1 MNASARTPVNLIT
14 GFLGTGKTTTIL
26 NLLKHRPEGEVWGV
40 IVNEFGEIG
49 IDGAVLSDRDSAE
62 VREIAGGCLCCVT
75 GPQLPVTIARLI
87 REKRPARLLIE
98 ASGLAHASNLVDE
111 LRRAPLGDALDV
123 QAVLAVVDPRQF
135 VVLNYRQHPIYRD
148 QVSVADVLLASK
160 CQLVEAG
167 VLDEF
172 RRQAVAMYPAKAA
185 IVEVGETM
193 PLDSA
198 VLDLPARPAGRFR
211 LPKTT
216 PDSGMAN
223 TGWTWPAETVFDAD
237 KVCALFDRLAAEVP
251 ALARAK
257 AVLNL
262 GSDHVWFNWVDG
274 QWGAQTVAW
283 RRDSRFELIAP
294 EQDFAWLEAGLA
306 ACVLPA

>member
-1 MNASARTPVNLIT
+1 MTAPSRTPVNLIT

-26 NLLKHRPEGEVWGV
+26 NLLEHRPAGEVWGV

-49 IDGAVLSDRDSAE
+49 IDGAVLSDRDGAE

-111 LRRAPLGDALDV
+111 LRRPPLGDALDV

-160 CQLVEAG
+160 CQLAAPD
-167 VLDEF
+167 VLTRF
-172 RRQAVAMYPAKAA
+172 REQAAAMYPAKAA
-185 IVEVGETM
+185 IVEVGEDA
-193 PLDSA
+193 PLDPA
-198 VLDLPARPAGRFR
+198 MLDLPARPAGRFR
-211 LPKTT
+211 LPRTT

-223 TGWTWPAETVFDAD
+223 VGWTWPADAVFDAD
-237 KVCALFDRLAAEVP
+237 KVCALFDRLATEVTG
-251 ALARAK
+251 LMRAK

-262 GSDHVWFNWVDG
+262 GGDHVWFNWVEG
-274 QWGAQTVAW
+274 QWGAQAVAW

-294 EQDFAWLEAGLA
+294 EQDFAWLEAALG
-306 ACVLPA
+306 ACVQPA